1 MMDTLTRGGPLALVV
16 LGAAVV
22 ATCVAGCGSPD
33 CSTVEPSYL
42 GDASDEAWRV
52 LLDQRASA
60 ATGGDAPVFTAPA
73 AGSAHRP
80 DVAPAFSW
88 DSPLRLASQ
97 APTDTRETR
106 QTATASVGR
115 GMLDAVLTTLS
126 GLVVPSAHAHLPPV
140 TGDIYLLEID
150 VPGRTC
156 PVAALTTADLTVT
169 FADDAW
175 DAIAAGGGER
185 TARLM
190 SAYLVDNRIT
200 EGPFVAA
207 PLSFSVAA
215 E

>member
-1 MMDTLTRGGPLALVV
+1 MMDSLARGGPLVLVV
-16 LGAAVV
+16 HLATAMAA
-22 ATCVAGCGSPD
+22 CLAGCGSPD

-73 AGSAHRP
+73 AGSAHSP

-88 DSPLRLASQ
+88 DSSLRLAMQ
-97 APTDTRETR
+97 APAETR
-106 QTATASVGR
+106 QTTHMATAPVGR
-115 GMLDAVLTTLS
+115 GLLNTVLTTLS
-126 GLVVPSAHAHLPPV
+126 GLVIPSAHAHLPPV
-140 TGDIYLLEID
+140 TGDIYLLKINI
-150 VPGRTC
+150 PKQTY
-156 PVAALTTADLTVT
+156 PITTLTTTELTVT

-190 SAYLVDNRIT
+190 SAYLVDNRVT

-207 PLSFSVAA
+207 PLSFSIAA